1 MVMNM
6 AQTFLAIMVVYPFS
20 DPGTVIQFLQP
31 AINYQAAL
39 RWGTLAS
46 LPGVPSVTG
55 KRQGQACSVL
65 LPGKT
70 LGPTQTSQCQVGSGT
85 PQHKPASEGAGCRHH
100 SGDAGCLW
108 PELACQGRGDLRV
121 PSGAPSRLSL
131 QDEVLPSSDR
141 RELLRGAPGGRDG
154 QRGAVGWLAA
164 TGLSGAA
171 GPCVCP
177 PGLPG
182 GV

>member
-70 LGPTQTSQCQVGSGT
+70 LGPTANFPMSGGLRDTPTQACVRGS
-85 PQHKPASEGAGCRHH
+85 
-100 SGDAGCLW
+100 
-108 PELACQGRGDLRV
+108 RV
-121 PSGAPSRLSL
+121 PSP
-131 QDEVLPSSDR
+131 
-141 RELLRGAPGGRDG
+141 
-154 QRGAVGWLAA
+154 QR
-164 TGLSGAA
+164 
-171 GPCVCP
+171 
-177 PGLPG
+177 
-182 GV
+182 